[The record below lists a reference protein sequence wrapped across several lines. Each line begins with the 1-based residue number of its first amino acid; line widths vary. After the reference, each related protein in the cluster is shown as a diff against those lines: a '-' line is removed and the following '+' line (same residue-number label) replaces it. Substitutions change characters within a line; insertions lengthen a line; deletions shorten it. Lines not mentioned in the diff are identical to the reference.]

1 MKGMQALPDYF
12 MLRNIKSCIF
22 GLTLVDFKKCDKR
35 ISVKLLGSCGDWK
48 QNGLIPLKV
57 TAHREGKSRS
67 PSSSVKGLCDQF
79 GPSHLS
85 TDSCGANTGVGQT
98 TAQPTGQT
106 QSAPCFVHKVLLE
119 HSHASSHTFCYHYF
133 QASVEE
139 LSGCNSYH
147 MAHKPT
153 RCTQPALTETLW
165 TPRLY

>member
-1 MKGMQALPDYF
+1 MTKGFQLSYWEVVVTESRMVW
-12 MLRNIKSCIF
+12 
-22 GLTLVDFKKCDKR
+22 T
-35 ISVKLLGSCGDWK
+35 
-48 QNGLIPLKV
+48 PLKV

-85 TDSCGANTGVGQT
+85 TDSSGANTGVGQT

-147 MAHKPT
+147 MAHKPP
-153 RCTQPALTETLW
+153 RCTQPALTDSLW